1 MTRAVLR
8 LDMAGRWLAAL
19 LLVLGLAAAGPHPAS
34 ASPLED
40 AKKAG
45 LVGEQPDGYVGLV
58 TGNAPANVVAL
69 VKDVNAKRRAAYQKI
84 ATEKSIPIEDVAG
97 LAAEKVYGMA
107 QPGDYLL
114 IGGKWVRK

>member
-1 MTRAVLR
+1 MRRPAVRISHWLLAVL
-8 LDMAGRWLAAL
+8 
-19 LLVLGLAAAGPHPAS
+19 VIIAAAGVGIGSAA

-58 TGNAPANVVAL
+58 TGNATPDVVAL
-69 VKDVNAKRRAAYQKI
+69 VRDINAKRRIAYLDISKQKG
-84 ATEKSIPIEDVAG
+84 TPVEDVAAV
-97 LAAEKVYGMA
+97 AAEKVFARA

-114 IGGKWVRK
+114 VNGNWVRK